1 MSKHRGY
8 ADLLAYK
15 KAFQLS
21 MEIFR
26 ITKSFPKEEIYAL
39 TSQIRRSS
47 RAICS
52 NIAESYRKRR
62 YPKHFISKLSDADG
76 ECSETEV
83 WIKYSFE
90 CEYIDLST
98 YEELLKGYEEVGKLI
113 GTMINKPNLF
123 TW

>member
-1 MSKHRGY
+1 MGSVRGY
-8 ADLLAYK
+8 AELLAYK

-26 ITKSFPKEEIYAL
+26 ITRSFPKEEVYAL

-52 NIAESYRKRR
+52 NIAESYRKRL
-62 YPKHFISKLSDADG
+62 YPKHFISKLTDADG

-83 WIKYSFE
+83 WIEYSFQ
-90 CEYIDLST
+90 CEYIDQAT
-98 YEELLKGYEEVGKLI
+98 CEELLKSYKEVGKLI
-113 GTMINKPNLF
+113 GTMINKPHLF
-123 TW
+123 A